1 MLAKYT
7 IEYTALFGR
16 QSQNYHY
23 SSDDPVACQEFLAE
37 LLERGFRI
45 KAIRHEGLE
54 LAGVDFDKMLKTAG
68 GMLAAKHLC
77 ASLGISTEE
86 EHHRFGFTS

>member
-1 MLAKYT
+1 MLPKYT
-7 IEYTALFGR
+7 IEYTAQFGR

-23 SSDDPVACQEFLAE
+23 SSDDPVACEEFLAE

-45 KAIRHEGLE
+45 KTIRHDGLDLPE
-54 LAGVDFDKMLKTAG
+54 ADFDRMIRTAG
-68 GMLAAKHLC
+68 GMLASKHIC

-86 EHHRFGFTS
+86 EHHRFGFTA